1 MTIVRLAPEQLRGDV
16 LEQVKDVHRRAGA
29 GAATDEWARDWLPRH
44 AERDSFRFFAAL
56 DDDGAVAAFAY
67 GYTGGRGQWW
77 TDRVESAMDLEARRC
92 WLDPPHYEVVELHV
106 RPESQRNGLGSRLLD
121 ALLDGIPHTQAL
133 LSTQVD
139 NAKARPF
146 YEKHGWQVVV
156 PEMSFGP
163 GYAPFCVYGRR
174 L

>member
-1 MTIVRLAPEQLRGDV
+1 M
-16 LEQVKDVHRRAGA
+16 HRRAGA

-44 AERDSFRFFAAL
+44 AEREAFRFLAAIA
-56 DDDGAVAAFAY
+56 DDGTVAGFAY
-67 GYTGGRGQWW
+67 GYTGGAGQWW
-77 TDRVESAMDLEARRC
+77 TDRVAAAMDEESRRR

-106 RPESQRNGLGSRLLD
+106 RPSRQRGGIGS
-121 ALLDGIPHTQAL
+121 ALLDRRLEGLPHSCAL

-156 PEMSFGP
+156 DELSFGP
-163 GYAPFCVYGRR
+163 GYAPFCVYGKR
-174 L
+174 LRGAR

>member
-1 MTIVRLAPEQLRGDV
+1 
-16 LEQVKDVHRRAGA
+16 VKDVHRRAGA

-44 AERDSFRFFAAL
+44 TERDAFRFFAAL
-56 DDDGAVAAFAY
+56 DADGRVTGFAY
-67 GYTGGRGQWW
+67 GYTGGVGQWW
-77 TDRVESAMDLEARRC
+77 TDRVAAAMDETTRRL

-106 RPESQRNGLGSRLLD
+106 DPQSQRGGVGSLLLERLLSG
-121 ALLDGIPHTQAL
+121 LPHRRAL

-156 PEMSFGP
+156 GELSFGP
-163 GYAPFCVYGRR
+163 GYAPFCVYGKR